1 MKLGAILTIGKIMNL
16 GTAPGSYMKNILN
29 ILLIKLL
36 PKDNPTIGLMKQPGP
51 GLNGTKAVNYP
62 TTLIFK
68 PLNLKPTPGS
78 TIPIE
83 MIQPGA
89 TPNKTT
95 TLTTALLKYMKLTLN
110 ISKIKTLLE
119 DNPIIGLTKLPGIGL
134 NGMMV
139 LNYLTMLI
147 STPLNLNGMSGSTI
161 LTGMIK
167 HGVIQTTGKTITST
181 TVPKMSTTSTLNIS
195 LTKLEISLFSID
207 NID

>member
-36 PKDNPTIGLMKQPGP
+36 PKDNPTIGLMKQPGR
-51 GLNGTKAVNYP
+51 GLNGTMAVNYP

-68 PLNLKPTPGS
+68 PLSLKPTPGS
-78 TIPIE
+78 IILIE

-181 TVPKMSTTSTLNIS
+181 NVPKMSTTSTLNIS
-195 LTKLEISLFSID
+195 LTKLEISLSFL
-207 NID
+207 